1 MVGKKWYN
9 IMILKVIFYSIVWS
23 LLGALFLIIVGVLD
37 KFDDFSFVNPIKIY
51 KTYRVN
57 YFGAALICIIYNLL
71 CPVGSIGYWIY
82 KICTVGRKK

>member
-1 MVGKKWYN
+1 
-9 IMILKVIFYSIVWS
+9 MILKVIFYSIVWS
-23 LLGALFLIIVGVLD
+23 LLGALFLVIVGVLD

-51 KTYRVN
+51 RTYHVN

-71 CPVGSIGYWIY
+71 CPIGSICYWIY